1 MGERSRV
8 LSSSE
13 FQVIALSL
21 QVAALGT
28 VIGMPI
34 ALWIGWLLAK
44 SSMRGKALLDTVV
57 SFPLVLPPVVT
68 GYFLL
73 LVMGPKGPIGRL
85 VDGIFGMDVVFT
97 WVAAAL
103 AAGLV
108 SMPLMVRAI
117 EGAMSGVDSRLEQ
130 AARSLG
136 AGPFKTFFSITV
148 PLARR
153 GILAAALLA
162 FARGLGEFGA
172 TIVVAGNIPGSTQ
185 TMSLLIFNR
194 IQLGDEAAAVR
205 IIVASLVLALVSLTL
220 HQRLA
225 RRIAV

>member
-1 MGERSRV
+1 M

-13 FQVIALSL
+13 LRVVALSL

-28 VIGMPI
+28 IVGLPV
-34 ALWIGWLLAK
+34 ALWLGWLLAK
-44 SSMRGKALLDTVV
+44 SAMPGKPVLDTLV

-73 LVMGPKGPIGRL
+73 LVLGRDGPVGAVMRGL
-85 VDGIFGMDVVFT
+85 FGVDVVFT

-108 SMPLMVRAI
+108 ALPLMVRSI
-117 EGAMSGVDSRLEQ
+117 EVAMAGVDPRLEL

-136 AGPFKTFFSITV
+136 AGPLKTFLSVTM
-148 PLARR
+148 PLAYR
-153 GILAAALLA
+153 GILAAVLLA

-172 TIVVAGNIPGSTQ
+172 TIVVAGNIPGKTQ
-185 TMSLLIFNR
+185 TIPLLIFNR
-194 IQLGDEAAAVR
+194 IEVGDDAAAVR
-205 IIVASLVLALVSLTL
+205 LILASLVLALLALTV

-225 RRIAV
+225 RRAVS

>member
-1 MGERSRV
+1 M
-8 LSSSE
+8 LSSNE
-13 FQVIALSL
+13 FQIIGLSL
-21 QVAALGT
+21 QIAALGT
-28 VIGMPI
+28 LIGLPF

-44 SSMRGKALLDTVV
+44 SSMRGKPVLDTLV

-73 LVMGPKGPIGRL
+73 LLMGRDGPVGSVL
-85 VDGIFGMDVVFT
+85 HGLFGIDVVFT

-117 EGAMSGVDSRLEQ
+117 EVAMAGVDPRLES

-136 AGPFKTFFSITV
+136 AGPLKTFFSITV
-148 PLARR
+148 PLAYR

-172 TIVVAGNIPGSTQ
+172 TIVVAGNIPGRTQ
-185 TMSLLIFNR
+185 TVPLYIFNR
-194 IQLGDEAAAVR
+194 LQVGDDGAAVR
-205 IIVASLVLALVSLTL
+205 LIAASLVLALVSLSIHHHL
-220 HQRLA
+220 V
-225 RRIAV
+225 RRTAS

>member
-1 MGERSRV
+1 M
-8 LSSSE
+8 LSSGE
-13 FQVIALSL
+13 FQVIVLSL

-28 VIGMPI
+28 VIGLPV

-44 SSMRGKALLDTVV
+44 SDLPGKAVLDTLV
-57 SFPLVLPPVVT
+57 SFPLVLPPVIT
-68 GYFLL
+68 GYLL
-73 LVMGPKGPIGRL
+73 LLLMGPGGPLGRL
-85 VDGIFGMDVVFT
+85 LNSLFGVDVAFT

-108 SMPLMVRAI
+108 SLPLMVRTI
-117 EGAMSGVDSRLEQ
+117 EVAVSGVDPRLEL

-136 AGPFKTFFSITV
+136 AGPLKTFFSVTM
-148 PLARR
+148 PLAYR

-172 TIVVAGNIPGSTQ
+172 TVVVAGNIPGRTQ

-194 IQLGDEAAAVR
+194 IQLGDDAAAIR
-205 IIVASLVLALVSLTL
+205 LIVASMVLALVALIV
-220 HQRLA
+220 HQRLV
-225 RRIAV
+225 RRIAT

>member
-1 MGERSRV
+1 M
-8 LSSSE
+8 LSSDE
-13 FQVIALSL
+13 LRVIALSL

-28 VIGMPI
+28 
-34 ALWIGWLLAK
+34 ALGLPVALLLGWLLAK
-44 SSMRGKALLDTVV
+44 SNVPGKAALDTVV

-73 LVMGPKGPIGRL
+73 LVLGRDGPIGAAARA
-85 VDGIFGMDVVFT
+85 IFGVDVVFT

-108 SMPLMVRAI
+108 AMPLMVRSI
-117 EGAMSGVDSRLEQ
+117 EIAMSGVNPRLEL

-136 AGPFKTFFSITV
+136 AGPLRTFFTV
-148 PLARR
+148 TIPLAHR
-153 GILAAALLA
+153 GILAAVLLA

-185 TMSLLIFNR
+185 TVPLFIFNR
-194 IQLGDEAAAVR
+194 LQVGDDAAAVR
-205 IIVASLVLALVSLTL
+205 LIVASLVLAFAALAV

-225 RRIAV
+225 RRAVA

>member
-1 MGERSRV
+1 M
-8 LSSSE
+8 LSSNE
-13 FQVIALSL
+13 FQIIGLSL
-21 QVAALGT
+21 QIAALGT
-28 VIGMPI
+28 LIGLPF

-44 SSMRGKALLDTVV
+44 SSMRGKPVLDTLV

-73 LVMGPKGPIGRL
+73 LLMGRDGPIGSVL
-85 VDGIFGMDVVFT
+85 HSLFGVDVVFT

-117 EGAMSGVDSRLEQ
+117 EVAMAGVDPRLES

-136 AGPFKTFFSITV
+136 AGPLKTFFSITI
-148 PLARR
+148 PLAYR

-172 TIVVAGNIPGSTQ
+172 TIVVAGNIPGRTQ
-185 TMSLLIFNR
+185 TVPLYIFNR
-194 IQLGDEAAAVR
+194 LQVGDDSAAVR
-205 IIVASLVLALVSLTL
+205 LIVASLVLALISLSVHHHL
-220 HQRLA
+220 V
-225 RRIAV
+225 RRATS

>member
-1 MGERSRV
+1 M
-8 LSSSE
+8 LSSDE
-13 FQVIALSL
+13 LRVIALSL

-28 VIGMPI
+28 
-34 ALWIGWLLAK
+34 ALGLPVALLLGWLLAK
-44 SSMRGKALLDTVV
+44 SNVPGKAALDTVV

-73 LVMGPKGPIGRL
+73 LVLGRDGPIGAAARGL
-85 VDGIFGMDVVFT
+85 FGVDVVFT

-108 SMPLMVRAI
+108 AMPLMVRSI
-117 EGAMSGVDSRLEQ
+117 EIAMSGVDPRLEL

-136 AGPFKTFFSITV
+136 AGPLRTFFTV
-148 PLARR
+148 TIPLAHR
-153 GILAAALLA
+153 GILAAVLLA

-185 TMSLLIFNR
+185 TVPLFIFNR
-194 IQLGDEAAAVR
+194 LQVGDDAAAVR
-205 IIVASLVLALVSLTL
+205 LIVASLVLAFVALAV

-225 RRIAV
+225 RRAVA

>member
-1 MGERSRV
+1 M

-13 FQVIALSL
+13 FEVIALSL

-28 VIGMPI
+28 LIGLPI

-44 SSMRGKALLDTVV
+44 SSIRGKLLLDTLV

-73 LVMGPKGPIGRL
+73 LVLGRDGPIGAAL
-85 VDGIFGMDVVFT
+85 HSLFGIDVVFT

-108 SMPLMVRAI
+108 SLPLMVRAI
-117 EGAMSGVDSRLEQ
+117 EVAMSSVDPRLEL

-136 AGPFKTFFSITV
+136 AGPLKTFLSITV
-148 PLARR
+148 PLAYR
-153 GILAAALLA
+153 GIFAAALLA

-172 TIVVAGNIPGSTQ
+172 TIVVAGDIPGRTQ
-185 TMSLLIFNR
+185 TMPLFIFNR
-194 IQLGDEAAAVR
+194 IQVGDDAAAVR
-205 IIVASLVLALVSLTL
+205 LIVASIVLAFIALSV
-220 HQRLA
+220 HQHLA
-225 RRIAV
+225 RRSPLRV

>member
-1 MGERSRV
+1 M

-28 VIGMPI
+28 LFGLPV
-34 ALWIGWLLAK
+34 ALGIGWLLAK
-44 SSMRGKALLDTVV
+44 SSIRGKAVLDTLV

-68 GYFLL
+68 GFFLL
-73 LVMGPKGPIGRL
+73 WLMGREGPIG
-85 VDGIFGMDVVFT
+85 GILHDLFGIDVVFT

-108 SMPLMVRAI
+108 SLPLMVRAI
-117 EGAMSGVDSRLEQ
+117 EVAMSGVDPRLET

-136 AGPFKTFFSITV
+136 AGPLKTFFTVTV
-148 PLARR
+148 PLAYR
-153 GILAAALLA
+153 GIVAAAFLG

-172 TIVVAGNIPGSTQ
+172 TMVVAGNIPGETQ
-185 TMSLLIFNR
+185 TIPLLIFNR
-194 IQLGDEAAAVR
+194 IQLGDDSSAIR
-205 IIVASLVLALVSLTL
+205 LIVASLVLALVSLSI

-225 RRIAV
+225 RRIAT

>member
-1 MGERSRV
+1 M
-8 LSSSE
+8 LSSNE
-13 FQVIALSL
+13 FQIIGLSL
-21 QVAALGT
+21 QIAALGT
-28 VIGMPI
+28 LIGLPF

-44 SSMRGKALLDTVV
+44 SSMRGKPILDTLV

-73 LVMGPKGPIGRL
+73 LLMGRDGPIGSVL
-85 VDGIFGMDVVFT
+85 HDLFGIDVVFT

-117 EGAMSGVDSRLEQ
+117 EVAMAGVDPRLES

-136 AGPFKTFFSITV
+136 AGPLKTFFSITV
-148 PLARR
+148 PLAYR

-172 TIVVAGNIPGSTQ
+172 TIVVAGNIPGRTQ
-185 TMSLLIFNR
+185 TVPLYIFNR
-194 IQLGDEAAAVR
+194 LQVGDDGAAVR
-205 IIVASLVLALVSLTL
+205 LIAASLVLALVSLSVHHHL
-220 HQRLA
+220 V
-225 RRIAV
+225 RRTAS

>member
-1 MGERSRV
+1 M

-28 VIGMPI
+28 LIGLPV
-34 ALWIGWLLAK
+34 ALGIGWLLAK
-44 SSMRGKALLDTVV
+44 SSIRGKAVLDTLV

-68 GYFLL
+68 GFFLL
-73 LVMGPKGPIGRL
+73 WLMGREGPIG
-85 VDGIFGMDVVFT
+85 GILHDLFGVDVVFT

-108 SMPLMVRAI
+108 SLPLMVRAI
-117 EGAMSGVDSRLEQ
+117 EVAMSGVDPRLET

-136 AGPFKTFFSITV
+136 AGPARTFFTVTV
-148 PLARR
+148 PLASR
-153 GILAAALLA
+153 GIVAAAFLA

-172 TIVVAGNIPGSTQ
+172 TMVVAGNIPGETQ
-185 TMSLLIFNR
+185 TIPLLIFNR
-194 IQLGDEAAAVR
+194 IQLGDDSSAIR
-205 IIVASLVLALVSLTL
+205 LIVASLVLALVSLSV

-225 RRIAV
+225 RRIAT

>member
-1 MGERSRV
+1 M
-8 LSSSE
+8 LSSEE
-13 FQVIALSL
+13 FQVIGLSL

-28 VIGMPI
+28 LIGLPI

-44 SSMRGKALLDTVV
+44 SSIPGKPVLDTLV

-68 GYFLL
+68 GYLL
-73 LVMGPKGPIGRL
+73 LLLMGPDGPIGRL
-85 VDGIFGMDVVFT
+85 LNSAFGVDVVFT

-108 SMPLMVRAI
+108 ALPLMVRAI
-117 EGAMSGVDSRLEQ
+117 EVAMAGVDPRLEL

-136 AGPFKTFFSITV
+136 AGPFKTFFSVTV
-148 PLARR
+148 PLAHR

-172 TIVVAGNIPGSTQ
+172 TIVVAGSIPGKTQ
-185 TMSLLIFNR
+185 TMPLLIFNR
-194 IQLGDEAAAVR
+194 IQLGDDAAAVR
-205 IIVASLVLALVSLTL
+205 LIVASMVLALLALTA

-225 RRIAV
+225 RRIAI